1 MASRD
6 TPQQSPVKDS
16 TNGPGEQA
24 SLNEDKIQA
33 VENDSQ
39 PHPDASGVAQ
49 AHATTTQTPLPLELS
64 DQDYEDV
71 CKAIG
76 DIAVSKL
83 RMALQ
88 SAVYIS
94 PMLLL
99 SDSKIYRWN
108 WSQIDIL
115 KVIVKLYLWNS
126 APHCDI

>member
-24 SLNEDKIQA
+24 SLNEDEIQA

-49 AHATTTQTPLPLELS
+49 APATTTQTPLPLELS